1 MKNFALAIW
10 PVMDAN
16 TLKVKLG
23 SNLADF
29 SRLDTKQVGSVVARK
44 CRSVMV
50 QWLDHAGV

>member
-50 QWLDHAGV
+50 QWLDHAGM